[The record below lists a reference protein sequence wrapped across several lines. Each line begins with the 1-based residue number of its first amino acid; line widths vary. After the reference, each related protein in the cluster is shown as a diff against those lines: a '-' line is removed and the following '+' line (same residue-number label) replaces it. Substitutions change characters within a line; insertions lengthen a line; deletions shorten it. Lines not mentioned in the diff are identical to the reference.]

1 MTSIS
6 RVQIE
11 HYTSPLGIGEPSPR
25 LSWRYEGE
33 SRDWTQASYDV
44 RVTRAGGRV
53 DEHHV
58 DSSNSILEPWP
69 SAPLSSREAV
79 KVEVRSIGTGG
90 DTTEWAGVFVEA
102 GLLNRKDWSAEMVSC
117 EEQPLDKPKKSFR
130 VRSGFDVSQLGKA
143 RLYITAHG
151 LYEAYVNGQ
160 RVGEEY
166 LSPGWTDY
174 NYHLNYRVFD
184 VSHLIKQGANVLG
197 AWVGEGWYA
206 GRLGYTGE
214 CARNRYGSRPALF
227 AQLEVDG
234 KVVAATGEGWTWAYG
249 AIETSELYDG
259 EVYDTNKEENWSD
272 VQYAEKT
279 NSWQDVHITDPP
291 KAELLS
297 SQNPPIRAV
306 ETIKPIEII
315 TAPSGKTIIDFG
327 QNFAG
332 LVRLTGEPPSS
343 GQLVL
348 RYAEVLEH
356 GELGVRPLRVCA
368 ATDTIILGGRSA
380 KGYEPKFTSH
390 GFRYTEITGWD
401 NITISDIV
409 GIVLQSAMER
419 TGHFECS
426 HSHLN
431 QLHKNVVYSTISNTI
446 SIPTDCPQRDER
458 LGWTG
463 DIQVFTPTLS
473 CLFDSSGFLK
483 DWFKDVYVDQK
494 ELKGV
499 VPVVVPNILKN
510 PKANAPFAIW
520 GDVAVITPHDL
531 YQAFGDRQILQ
542 DQYDSMQLWLEQG
555 VVRDPVT
562 GLWSRSVPQ
571 LSDWLHPKADPSA
584 PAAGPTD
591 NHLVADAWLIHTCRV
606 FSKVSAILG
615 QQQVADKYAK
625 RVEAMIESF
634 WDEYITKNGRVI
646 SDTQTALASIVH
658 FDLFPSSP
666 SSSRRADKQVFIDR
680 LGDLVSSDMWKVS
693 TGFAGTPIILHAL
706 RDAGLLHHAYRMLL
720 GKTSPSWL
728 SPILLGAT
736 TIWERWDSMLADGS
750 INPGEMT
757 SFNHYALGSVASFL
771 HAVVGGLSPLQPGW
785 REILIRPEPG
795 GTVTSAKTSFL
806 SPLGLVSCDWR
817 IENEDTLLVKVSV
830 PPNARA
836 KIVLPGVEEWIGSG
850 KREYKVKY
858 EKDPR
863 FPPVPPLPVF
873 AKPAPDDDGYMRGD
887 WVQVEPNFAQL
898 RPDAWI
904 A

>member
-6 RVQIE
+6 RVQVE

-25 LSWRYEGE
+25 LSWRFEGDT
-33 SRDWTQASYDV
+33 RDWTQASYDV
-44 RVTRAGGRV
+44 RITSATGQT
-53 DEHHV
+53 EEYHV
-58 DSSNSILEPWP
+58 DSPNSTLEPWP
-69 SAPLSSREAV
+69 GAHLKSREAV
-79 KVEVRSIGTGG
+79 KVEVRSNGAGG
-90 DTTEWAGVFVEA
+90 DSTEWAGIDVEA
-102 GLLNRKDWSAEMVSC
+102 GLLDRQDWAAEMITS
-117 EEQPLDKPKKSFR
+117 EEQPNDKPKKSFR
-130 VRSGFDVSQLGKA
+130 VRTTFSVSHIGRA

-151 LYEAYVNGQ
+151 VYEAYLNGH
-160 RVGEEY
+160 RIGNEY

-184 VSHLIKQGANVLG
+184 VTDLIKQGTNVLG

-214 CARNRYGSRPALF
+214 CSRNRYGSRPGLF

-234 KVVAATGEGWTWAYG
+234 NVTAATGKGWNWAYG

-259 EVYDTNKEENWSD
+259 EVFDTNKEEDWTDDNG
-272 VQYAEKT
+272 A
-279 NSWQDVHITDPP
+279 WQDVHIVDPP
-291 KAELLS
+291 KAQLLS
-297 SQNPPIRAV
+297 SQNPPIQAV
-306 ETIKPIEII
+306 ETIKPIDVI
-315 TAPSGKTIIDFG
+315 TAPSGMIIVDFG

-332 LVRLTGEPPSS
+332 LIRLVGEPPSS
-343 GQLVL
+343 GRLVL

-390 GFRYTEITGWD
+390 GFRYVEVTGWD
-401 NITISDIV
+401 GITTSDIL

-426 HSHLN
+426 HPLIN

-463 DIQVFTPTLS
+463 DIQIFTPTLS
-473 CLFDSSGFLK
+473 YLFDSAGFLK
-483 DWFKDVYVDQK
+483 EWFKDVYVDQK
-494 ELKGV
+494 ELNGI

-520 GDVAVITPHDL
+520 GDVSVITPHDL
-531 YQAFGDRQILQ
+531 YQAFGDRQILD
-542 DQYDSMQLWLEQG
+542 DQFDSMQLWLEKG
-555 VVRDPVT
+555 VVRDPKT
-562 GLWSRSVPQ
+562 NLWSRSIPQ

-584 PAAGPTD
+584 PAIGPTD
-591 NHLVADAWLIHTCRV
+591 NHLVADAWLIHTCRI
-606 FSKVSAILG
+606 FSKVSTVLG
-615 QQQVADKYAK
+615 KQTLADRYAK
-625 RVEAMIESF
+625 EVEAMIEAF

-646 SDTQTALASIVH
+646 SDTQTALASILH
-658 FDLFPSSP
+658 FDLFPSSTSAI
-666 SSSRRADKQVFIDR
+666 SSGRADKQVFIDR
-680 LGDLVSSDMWKVS
+680 LGELVSGDMWKVS

-706 RDAGLLHHAYRMLL
+706 RDAGLSHHAYRMLQ

-771 HAVVGGLSPLQPGW
+771 HAVVGGLSPLRPGW

-795 GTVTSAKTSFL
+795 GTITSAKASFL
-806 SPLGLVSCDWR
+806 SPLGLVSCEWR
-817 IENEDTLLVKVSV
+817 IEDEETLVVNVSV

-836 KIVLPGVEEWIGSG
+836 KVVLPGVEEWIGSG
-850 KREYKVKY
+850 KRDYKVKW

-863 FPPVPPLPVF
+863 FPPKPPLPIF
-873 AKPAPDDDGYMRGD
+873 CAP
-887 WVQVEPNFAQL
+887 P
-898 RPDAWI
+898 PDAWI
-904 A
+904 P

>member
-1 MTSIS
+1 MTSIH
-6 RVQIE
+6 RVQVE
-11 HYTSPLGIGEPSPR
+11 HYTSPLGIGESSPR
-25 LSWRYEGE
+25 LSWRFQGD
-33 SRDWTQASYDV
+33 SRDWVQASYDV
-44 RVTRAGGRV
+44 RITSSNGQTREYHIG
-53 DEHHV
+53 
-58 DSSNSILEPWP
+58 SPNSILEPWP
-69 SAPLSSREAV
+69 STPLKSREAV
-79 KVEVRSIGTGG
+79 KVEIRSNGSGG
-90 DTTEWAGVFVEA
+90 DSTEWGGLEVEA
-102 GLLNRKDWSAEMVSC
+102 GLIDRKDWSAQMISS
-117 EEQPLDKPKKSFR
+117 EEQTLDKPKKPFR
-130 VRSGFDVSQLGKA
+130 VRNVFDISRVGRA

-151 LYEAYVNGQ
+151 LYEAYINGQ
-160 RVGEEY
+160 RIGNEY

-184 VSHLIKQGANVLG
+184 VTHLLKQGTNVLG

-214 CARNRYGSRPALF
+214 CARNRYGSRPGLF

-234 KVVAATGEGWTWAYG
+234 RVVAATGKGWSWAYG
-249 AIETSELYDG
+249 ALKSSELYDG
-259 EVYDTNKEENWSD
+259 EIYNTNGKEGWTDE
-272 VQYAEKT
+272 QGA
-279 NSWQDVHITDPP
+279 WQDAEIVDPP
-291 KAELLS
+291 KAQLLS
-297 SQNPPIRAV
+297 AQNPPIRAV
-306 ETIKPIEII
+306 ETIEPVEII
-315 TAPSGKTIIDFG
+315 TSSSGKIIVDFG

-332 LVRLTGEPPSS
+332 IVKLIGEPPSS

-368 ATDTIILGGRSA
+368 AIDTIILGGRSA

-390 GFRYTEITGWD
+390 GFRYAEVTGWD
-401 NITISDIV
+401 NISTADVV

-426 HSHLN
+426 HPLIN

-473 CLFDSSGFLK
+473 YLFDSSGFLK
-483 DWFKDVYVDQK
+483 DWFKDLYVDQK
-494 ELKGV
+494 ELNGI
-499 VPVVVPNILKN
+499 VPVVIPNILKSSV
-510 PKANAPFAIW
+510 ANAPFAIW
-520 GDVAVITPHDL
+520 GDVAVITPHDM
-531 YQAFGDRQILQ
+531 YQAYGDRQILL
-542 DQYDSMQLWLEQG
+542 DQYESMQLWLEQG
-555 VVRDPVT
+555 VVRDPAT
-562 GLWSRSVPQ
+562 GLWSRAIPQ
-571 LSDWLHPKADPSA
+571 LSDWLHPKADPAA
-584 PAAGPTD
+584 PADGPTD

-615 QQQVADKYAK
+615 KQEIADRYSKQV
-625 RVEAMIESF
+625 ETMIESF
-634 WDEYITKNGRVI
+634 WDEYITRNGRVI
-646 SDTQTALASIVH
+646 SDTQTALASILH
-658 FDLFPSSP
+658 FNLFPISA
-666 SSSRRADKQVFIDR
+666 SSSSSGRAGKQVFIDR
-680 LGDLVSSDMWKVS
+680 LGELVSADMWKVS

-706 RDAGLLHHAYRMLL
+706 RDAGLSHHAYRMLQ

-795 GTVTSAKTSFL
+795 GTINSAKTSFL
-806 SPLGLVSCDWR
+806 SPLGMVSCDWH
-817 IENEDTLLVKVSV
+817 IQNEETLFVTVSV

-836 KIVLPGVEEWIGSG
+836 KVVLPGGVEEWVGSG
-850 KREYKVKY
+850 KRDYKVKW

-863 FPPVPPLPVF
+863 FPPVPPKPVF
-873 AKPAPDDDGYMRGD
+873 AKPAPD
-887 WVQVEPNFAQL
+887 E
-898 RPDAWI
+898 WI